1 MAGYIGSKAVSVN
14 TTSATISDDL
24 SVGDDLTVTDD
35 ATIGGTLGVTGV
47 LTATSLDISGDIDVD
62 GTTNLDVV
70 DIDGA
75 VNMATTLLVTG
86 NVDFN
91 GDLDVDGTTNLD
103 ATNIVG
109 GTDINGTVTI
119 SPNTSG
125 KDTFQFSTNASN
137 EARLRMKNVDTTTV
151 QIRAGGDSYFNG
163 GDVFVGKTA
172 ASNTAVGL
180 MLAGTQGQLN
190 SVTTDAG
197 GAQQNIF
204 LNRQDSDGTFILFR
218 KGNGNLGSIKSVS
231 SGTFAICGIGT
242 NHCGWSFSDN
252 SAILPMKNSVIT
264 DNLVDLGNAS
274 YRMDDIFASNGTI
287 QTSDGNEKQ
296 DIASL
301 TSAEMLVAKRISALF
316 KTFRWKDK
324 VAANSNART
333 HSGIIAQDV
342 KTAFEAE
349 GLTVANYALWCS
361 DTWWEHDVDVA
372 AVQADDTVNPPI
384 EAADAYTRTDTY
396 DTEDEA
402 PEGST
407 SRTRLGI
414 RYPELLSFLAA
425 YNEQRFAA
433 IETRLTALEG

>member
-24 SVGDDLTVTDD
+24 TVGDD
-35 ATIGGTLGVTGV
+35 ATIAGTLGVTGV

-204 LNRQDSDGTFILFR
+204 LNRQDSDGNFILFR
-218 KGNGNLGSIKSVS
+218 KANATVGSIKTSSGALEIDGGSGYTGLHFATSIIAPRDNGSLNDGGVGLGNANYRFSDLYLSGGVFLGGTGAANKISDYEEGTFNATITCGDGSSHGTISLTNGGNGAYYTKVGRLVTIGGRLDVESVS
-231 SGTFAICGIGT
+231 SPTNQLYITNLPFTFLNDHDTAGLSAVTVAIFSPSTNIEFNLCGEMTATHTTSILLRDNMGYT
-242 NHCGWSFSDN
+242 GGVQAIADHIDAGSFIVF
-252 SAILPMKNSVIT
+252 SAT
-264 DNLVDLGNAS
+264 
-274 YRMDDIFASNGTI
+274 Y
-287 QTSDGNEKQ
+287 
-296 DIASL
+296 
-301 TSAEMLVAKRISALF
+301 
-316 KTFRWKDK
+316 
-324 VAANSNART
+324 VAA
-333 HSGIIAQDV
+333 
-342 KTAFEAE
+342 
-349 GLTVANYALWCS
+349 
-361 DTWWEHDVDVA
+361 
-372 AVQADDTVNPPI
+372 
-384 EAADAYTRTDTY
+384 
-396 DTEDEA
+396 
-402 PEGST
+402 
-407 SRTRLGI
+407 
-414 RYPELLSFLAA
+414 
-425 YNEQRFAA
+425 
-433 IETRLTALEG
+433 